1 MTTFQLIC
9 AAVFVGAVVLTYGKD
24 IYAKLKGVL
33 PKLPALPVNP
43 APKPDTNGVAAAT
56 VRDLVTVAELRDRL
70 DAENCKDGAEACSL
84 LLKIIIDHKHPHA
97 G

>member
-1 MTTFQLIC
+1 MTTFQLVC
-9 AAVFVGAVVLTYGKD
+9 SVVFLGLVAAVYGKD
-24 IYAKLKGVL
+24 IYAKVKGWL
-33 PKLPALPVNP
+33 PSLPVP
-43 APKPDTNGVAAAT
+43 AVKPAAPQGVADET

-70 DAENCKDGAEACSL
+70 DSENCKDGADACSL